1 MAEERDNTPVTVQ
14 LDAPRQYRD
23 RETMQVITLPKG
35 EAKIPRYVADR
46 WGLDSERAEPD
57 EPIAGYGDMS
67 AQEAISAIEGL
78 NGSQREAVR
87 SYEASTKKRKCVQ
100 YALDTPAES

>member
-23 RETMQVITLPKG
+23 RETMQVITLSKG
-35 EAKIPRYVADR
+35 EATIPRYVADR

-57 EPIAGYGDMS
+57 EPIPGFGALG
-67 AQEAISAIEGL
+67 AQEAITAIEGL
-78 NGSQREAVR
+78 NSSQREAVR
-87 SYEASTKKRKCVQ
+87 SYEAETKNRKSVLN
-100 YALDTPAES
+100 ALDTPAES